1 MKNLLFVGSNSLL
14 ARSLLSYLKLSNENL
29 NIYKISSK
37 ISNGENTFFIK
48 SYIDNELTTVFN
60 KIILEK
66 KIDTIF
72 IFNGSSDENKNY
84 SQIIDINMRVP
95 IRIIEVCNDISLNH
109 KIYLKVIFISSVASK
124 FIKLSN
130 YNYGL
135 SKFFVE
141 MYLLNKSFQNKFI
154 SYLIFRLGPFESKL
168 TENFRPRFLVS
179 GINSISIKIYK
190 NLRKNNKT
198 ITLPKFWFLINLV
211 LNLFPFLKKKL

>member
-1 MKNLLFVGSNSLL
+1 LKNLLFVGSNSLL

-37 ISNGENTFFIK
+37 ISNDENTFFIK

-109 KIYLKVIFISSVASK
+109 
-124 FIKLSN
+124 
-130 YNYGL
+130 
-135 SKFFVE
+135 
-141 MYLLNKSFQNKFI
+141 
-154 SYLIFRLGPFESKL
+154 
-168 TENFRPRFLVS
+168 
-179 GINSISIKIYK
+179 
-190 NLRKNNKT
+190 
-198 ITLPKFWFLINLV
+198 
-211 LNLFPFLKKKL
+211 